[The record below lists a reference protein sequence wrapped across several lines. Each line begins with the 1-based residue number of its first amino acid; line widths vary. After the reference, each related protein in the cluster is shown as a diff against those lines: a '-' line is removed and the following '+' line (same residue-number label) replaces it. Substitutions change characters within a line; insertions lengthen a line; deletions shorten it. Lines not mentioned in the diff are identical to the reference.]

1 MREALADLLL
11 GARAADHPAALDG
24 GAVRTW
30 GEFRQAAGRVAARV
44 RATGGERWLLALED
58 AWGFAVGLAGLLAA
72 ERTVVLPP
80 NFLPETL
87 ARLSQEVDGVLAEL
101 PGPGPS
107 LAPARLGGV
116 VEFRTSGTTGEP
128 KAVRKRLAQLDA
140 EVAMLEAAFG
150 AGLGGAPV
158 AGTVPHHHIYGCL
171 FRLLWPLAAGRP
183 FLCDP
188 CGDPERFRQAL
199 ALAPV
204 LVASPAHL
212 SRLPRLVALAGDPR
226 PVAVFSS
233 GGPLGRG
240 DALAWR
246 DWVPSGVAE
255 IYGSTESGG
264 IAWRRQGPDAA
275 SSAWTPL
282 PDAAVTLAPDGA
294 LVIASFRAGPEP
306 LRLEDGAAFHPDGTF
321 ELTGRLDRTIKLEE
335 KRISLVELEAALE
348 AHPLV
353 ARAAVVL
360 LEGPRP
366 MLGAAV
372 VLREGPG
379 PDRRARVATLGRHL
393 ALRFE
398 PVALPRRWR
407 FPDAL
412 PYDERGKLTPA
423 SLRALFERKDP
434 NP

>member
-1 MREALADLLL
+1 MLVPLAELLL
-11 GARAADHPAALDG
+11 RGRDADHPVALAG

-30 GEFRQAAGRVAARV
+30 GEFRQSAARVAAAARV
-44 RATGGERWLLALED
+44 AGGIRWLLALED
-58 AWGFAVGLAGLLAA
+58 AWGFAVGLFGLLAA

-80 NFLPETL
+80 NFLAETL
-87 ARLSQEVDGVLAEL
+87 ARLGQGVDGTLRAL
-101 PGPGPS
+101 PAAGPG
-107 LAPARLGGV
+107 LDARPLKGT
-116 VEFRTSGTTGEP
+116 VEFWTSGTTGEP
-128 KAVRKRLAQLDA
+128 KAVLKGLDQLDA

-183 FLCDP
+183 FLCEP
-188 CGDPERFRQAL
+188 CGDPASFRRAL
-199 ALAPV
+199 ALEPV
-204 LVASPAHL
+204 LVSSPAHL
-212 SRLPRLVALAGDPR
+212 SRLPRLMDLAALPGR
-226 PVAVFSS
+226 PVGLFSS
-233 GGPLGRG
+233 GGPLGRAE
-240 DALAWR
+240 ALLWRAWA
-246 DWVPSGVAE
+246 PPGVTE

-264 IAWRRQGPDAA
+264 VGWRRQGPGAA

-282 PDAAVTLAPDGA
+282 PDAGVSAAADGA
-294 LVIASFRAGPEP
+294 LVVESFRAGPVP
-306 LRLEDGAAFHPDGTF
+306 LRLEDGAVLHADGTF
-321 ELTGRLDRTIKLEE
+321 DLTGRLDRILKLEE
-335 KRISLVELEAALE
+335 KRISLVELEAGLE

-366 MLGAAV
+366 MLGAVV
-372 VLREGPG
+372 VLREPAE
-379 PDRRARVATLGRHL
+379 RRQAVEALGRHL
-393 ALRFE
+393 ALRYE

-434 NP
+434 QR